1 MQFSSVQD
9 VNAPLD
15 FVFEQISDFESYESY
30 GMRVGAQV
38 ERKDEMAAKGPGML
52 WNVIG
57 DFRGKKRDVDIELTE
72 YRPDNLLKF
81 EINSKGIEAKANF
94 EAMALTRKQS
104 RIKMTLNVKPKTIS
118 ARLVLQS
125 AKLARGSLNKK
136 FNHRFWTY
144 ANYIEDNYNKR
155 MRA

>member
-15 FVFEQISDFESYESY
+15 FVFQQMSDFESYEAY
-30 GMRVGAQV
+30 GLRTGVDV
-38 ERKDEMAAKGPGML
+38 ERKDTLSEKAAGMKWRVEGEM
-52 WNVIG
+52 
-57 DFRGKKRDVDIELTE
+57 RGKRRKLNIELTE

-81 EINSKGIEAKANF
+81 FVKSTGIEATATM

-104 RIKMTLNVKPKTIS
+104 RIKVTTVLKPKTIS
-118 ARLVLQS
+118 ARLILQS
-125 AKLARGSLNKK
+125 AKLAKNSMNRK

-144 ANYIEDNYNKR
+144 ANYIEGNYNKSR
-155 MRA
+155 

>member
-1 MQFSSVQD
+1 MQLSSVQD

-15 FVFEQISDFESYESY
+15 FVFEQISDFDSYEGY
-30 GMRVGAQV
+30 AMRIGAKV
-38 ERKDEMAAKGPGML
+38 ERRDALTRKGKGMQ
-52 WNVIG
+52 WNIVG
-57 DFRGKKRDVDIELTE
+57 EFRGKLRDVDIELTE

-81 EINSKGIEAKANF
+81 LVQSAGIEATADF

-104 RIKMTLNVKPKTIS
+104 RIKMTLNLRPKTIA

-125 AKLARGSLNKK
+125 AKLARSSLTKK

-144 ANYIEDNYNKR
+144 ASYIENNYNR
-155 MRA
+155 SRRA

>member
-15 FVFEQISDFESYESY
+15 FVFQQMSDFEGYEAY
-30 GMRVGAQV
+30 GLRAGADV
-38 ERKDEMAAKGPGML
+38 ERQDTLTGKAAGMQ
-52 WNVIG
+52 WKVEG
-57 DFRGKKRDVDIELTE
+57 DLRGKRRKINIELTE

-81 EINSKGIEAKANF
+81 FVKSSGVEATATM

-104 RIKMTLNVKPKTIS
+104 RIKVTTVLKPKTIS
-118 ARLVLQS
+118 ARLILQS
-125 AKLARGSLNKK
+125 AKLAKNSMNRK

-144 ANYIEDNYNKR
+144 ANHIESNYNQQR
-155 MRA
+155 

>member
-15 FVFEQISDFESYESY
+15 FVFHELSDFDSYEAY
-30 GMRVGAQV
+30 AMRVGAQV
-38 ERKDEMAAKGPGML
+38 ERKVDRIEKGPGII
-52 WNVIG
+52 WNVVG
-57 DFRGKKRDVDIELTE
+57 DFRGKTRDVDIELTE
-72 YRPDNLLKF
+72 YRPDNVLKF
-81 EINSKGIEAKANF
+81 MMTSKGIEAGADF

-104 RIKMTLNVKPKTIS
+104 RIKMTLNITPKTIS

-144 ANYIEDNYNKR
+144 ANYIENNYNRK

>member
-15 FVFEQISDFESYESY
+15 FVFQQMSDFESYESY
-30 GMRVGAQV
+30 GLRTGADV
-38 ERKDEMAAKGPGML
+38 ERSDSLTEKAAGMV
-52 WNVIG
+52 WDVSG
-57 DFRGKKRDVDIELTE
+57 DFRGKRRNLEIELTD

-81 EINSKGIEAKANF
+81 FIKSKGVEAVATM

-104 RIKMTLNVKPKTIS
+104 RIKVTTLLKPKSIS
-118 ARLVLQS
+118 ARLILQS
-125 AKLARGSLNKK
+125 AKLAKNSMNRK

-144 ANYIEDNYNKR
+144 ANYIENNYNNAR
-155 MRA
+155 